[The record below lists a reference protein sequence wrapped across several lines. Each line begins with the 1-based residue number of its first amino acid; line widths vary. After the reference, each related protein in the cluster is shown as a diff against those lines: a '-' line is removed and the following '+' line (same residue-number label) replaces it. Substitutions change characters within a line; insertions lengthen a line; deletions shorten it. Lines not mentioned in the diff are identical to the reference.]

1 MENLSKL
8 LSAVTYFLGYRE
20 NEVEQM
26 TFYGDGLQKGGRQY
40 LDQTMTGVTFNTIA
54 PIATGF
60 ILVFDTEYN
69 GEAVVQKTTWGDDT
83 HAMYEQLYRQHYCG
97 IRSAVSDGFIV
108 PTERYGDLLIEMQ
121 RTGGMDFIMVSI
133 DGLY

>member
-8 LSAVTYFLGYRE
+8 LSAVTYFLGYHE

-26 TFYGDGLQKGGRQY
+26 TFYGDRLQKGGRQY

-60 ILVFDTEYN
+60 ILVFDTDYN

-97 IRSAVSDGFIV
+97 FRSAVSDGFIV

-133 DGLY
+133 EGLY

>member
-8 LSAVTYFLGYRE
+8 LSAVTYFLGYHE

-40 LDQTMTGVTFNTIA
+40 LGKTMTGVTFNTTA

-60 ILVFDTEYN
+60 ILIFDTDYN
-69 GEAVVQKTTWGDDT
+69 GKAVVQKTTWGDDT
-83 HAMYEQLYRQHYCG
+83 HAIYEQLYRLHYCG
-97 IRSAVSDGFIV
+97 IGSSGSDGFIV
-108 PTERYGDLLIEMQ
+108 PTERFGDILIEMQ
-121 RTGGMDFIMVSI
+121 RIGGMDFIMVSME
-133 DGLY
+133 GLY